1 MHLLFNLRWSV
12 LAAALLWICAQP
24 TPCLAQDNK
33 KEATVLTLPN
43 ASELSGQFTLH
54 QGRQPLR
61 EEFADDESWA
71 EARDRWQEGGRE
83 LRSGAQVAL
92 PEGHCLMFTGH
103 RGIKDADLAHLKG
116 LTALR
121 NLSLHGCYPI
131 TDEGLEHLK
140 SLTALH
146 NLVLHGCY
154 RITDTG
160 LAHLKG
166 LTELRSLDLEWC
178 KLTTDAGLAH
188 LTALT
193 ALKTLD
199 LAQCDKI
206 TDVGLE
212 HLKGLTA
219 LQGVFIAGCEK
230 ITAAGVASLK
240 EALPAVRI
248 YR

>member
-116 LTALR
+116 LTGLQILSLFDCRQVTDEGLEHLRGLTALR
-121 NLSLHGCYPI
+121 SLEFPWVNKITDAGLAHLRGLTSLQILRLEHSSQI
-131 TDEGLEHLK
+131 TDEGLEHF
-140 SLTALH
+140 
-146 NLVLHGCY
+146 
-154 RITDTG
+154 
-160 LAHLKG
+160 KG
-166 LTELRSLDLEWC
+166 LNALRSLDLAWC
-178 KLTTDAGLAH
+178 K
-188 LTALT
+188 
-193 ALKTLD
+193 
-199 LAQCDKI
+199 KI
-206 TDVGLE
+206 T
-212 HLKGLTA
+212 TSSTN
-219 LQGVFIAGCEK
+219 C
-230 ITAAGVASLK
+230 
-240 EALPAVRI
+240 
-248 YR
+248 